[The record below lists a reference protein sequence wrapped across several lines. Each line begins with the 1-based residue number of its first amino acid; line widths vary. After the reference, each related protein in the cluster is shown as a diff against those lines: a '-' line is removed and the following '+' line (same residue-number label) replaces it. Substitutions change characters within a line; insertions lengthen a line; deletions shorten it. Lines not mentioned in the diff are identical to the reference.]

1 MKDWETRT
9 FVRQPL
15 QDAARD
21 KLTALE
27 LPAEKVLSSLA
38 QAEATRRA
46 RFFDSV
52 EVRHA
57 TSATAIWAQ
66 SHCIHPAALGCAGLR
81 RSKLA
86 QQLIMPGAPHTK

>member
-66 SHCIHPAALGCAGLR
+66 SHCIRPAALGCAEANLPSSSSCLVR
-81 RSKLA
+81 PTQSEV
-86 QQLIMPGAPHTK
+86 